1 MANTYPN
8 LTKAFIRSSIG
19 IVIFLI
25 VAAMGTGCMT
35 TTIQSGEAGVRYSP
49 FGGTD
54 LNTTYGEGLQLHAPW
69 VTVITYNV
77 RVNEQ
82 LDNMTA
88 LSSNGLSIATE
99 VSVRWRPASEF
110 LPQLHVTYGT
120 DYYRKLIQ
128 PELRSVVREV
138 VGEYTP
144 EQLYSSKRTEL
155 QDSIFARMRESVED
169 DFVLIEAVLIRDV
182 RLPDQIKAAIEE
194 KLKEEQEAERYEFTI
209 AKERLEAVRKKI
221 EAEGEAEFQRII
233 TQSLTAQFLRFKG
246 IEATQELAN
255 SPNAKIVIIG
265 SGSDGLP
272 LILGGQ

>member
-8 LTKAFIRSSIG
+8 LTKAFIWSSIG

-25 VAAMGTGCMT
+25 IAAMGTGCMT
-35 TTIQSGEAGVRYSP
+35 TTLNSGEAGVRYSP

-54 LNTTYGEGLQLHAPW
+54 LTTTYGEGLQLHAPW
-69 VTVITYNV
+69 VTVIKYNV
-77 RVNEQ
+77 RVDEQ
-82 LDNMTA
+82 LENMTA

-99 VSVRWRPASEF
+99 VSIRWRPDAEK
-110 LPQLHVTYGT
+110 LPLLHTTYGN

-155 QDSIFARMRESVED
+155 QEQIFARVQESLQEN
-169 DFVLIEAVLIRDV
+169 FVRIEAILIRDV
-182 RLPDQIKAAIEE
+182 RLPDQIKGAIEE

-209 AKERLEAVRKKI
+209 QKERLEAQRKKI

-246 IEATQELAN
+246 IEATQQLAT
-255 SPNAKIVIIG
+255 STNAKTVIIG

>member
-35 TTIQSGEAGVRYSP
+35 TTLNSGEAGVRYSP

-54 LNTTYGEGLQLHAPW
+54 LSTTYGEGLQLHAPW

-82 LDNMTA
+82 LENMTA

-99 VSVRWRPASEF
+99 VSVRWRPDAVQ
-110 LPQLHVTYGT
+110 LPRLHTTYGT

-155 QDSIFARMRESVED
+155 QEQIFARVKESVSD
-169 DFVLIEAVLIRDV
+169 DFVLIEAILIRDV
-182 RLPDQIKAAIEE
+182 RLPDQIKVAIED

-209 AKERLEAVRKKI
+209 QKERLEAQRKKI

-233 TQSLTAQFLRFKG
+233 TQSLTSQFLRFKG
-246 IEATQELAN
+246 IEATQQLAA
-255 SPNAKIVIIG
+255 SPNAKTVIIG

>member
-1 MANTYPN
+1 M
-8 LTKAFIRSSIG
+8 
-19 IVIFLI
+19 
-25 VAAMGTGCMT
+25 
-35 TTIQSGEAGVRYSP
+35 
-49 FGGTD
+49 
-54 LNTTYGEGLQLHAPW
+54 
-69 VTVITYNV
+69 
-77 RVNEQ
+77 
-82 LDNMTA
+82 
-88 LSSNGLSIATE
+88 
-99 VSVRWRPASEF
+99 
-110 LPQLHVTYGT
+110 
-120 DYYRKLIQ
+120 
-128 PELRSVVREV
+128 

-182 RLPDQIKAAIEE
+182 RLPDQIKVAIEN

-209 AKERLEAVRKKI
+209 AKERLEAQRKKI

-233 TQSLTAQFLRFKG
+233 TQSLTSQFLRFKG

-255 SPNAKIVIIG
+255 STNAKTVIIG

>member
-8 LTKAFIRSSIG
+8 LTKAFIWSSIG

-25 VAAMGTGCMT
+25 IAAMGTGCMT
-35 TTIQSGEAGVRYSP
+35 TTLNSGEAGVRYSP

-54 LNTTYGEGLQLHAPW
+54 LTTTYGEGLQLHAPW
-69 VTVITYNV
+69 VTVIKYNV
-77 RVNEQ
+77 RVDEQ
-82 LDNMTA
+82 LENMTA

-99 VSVRWRPASEF
+99 VSIRWRPDAEK
-110 LPQLHVTYGT
+110 LPLLHTTYGN

-155 QDSIFARMRESVED
+155 QEQIFARVQESLQEN
-169 DFVLIEAVLIRDV
+169 FVRIEAILIRDV
-182 RLPDQIKAAIEE
+182 RLPDQIKGAIEE

-209 AKERLEAVRKKI
+209 QKERLEAQRKKI

-233 TQSLTAQFLRFKG
+233 TASLTSQFLRFKG
-246 IEATQELAN
+246 IEATQQLAT
-255 SPNAKIVIIG
+255 STNAKTVIIG

>member
-8 LTKAFIRSSIG
+8 LTKAFMRSSIG
-19 IVIFLI
+19 VAIFL
-25 VAAMGTGCMT
+25 VVGVMGAGCMV
-35 TTIQSGEAGVRYSP
+35 TTIGSGEAGVLFSSIS
-49 FGGTD
+49 GTD
-54 LNTTYGEGLQLHAPW
+54 LEWSSSEGIQFHAPW
-69 VTVITYNV
+69 ATVIKYNV

-82 LDNMTA
+82 LENMTA

-99 VSVRWRPASEF
+99 VSVRWRPDAEK
-110 LPQLHVTYGT
+110 LPLLHTTYGT

-138 VGEYTP
+138 VGQYTP

-155 QDSIFARMRESVED
+155 QDSIFARVRQSVQD

-209 AKERLEAVRKKI
+209 AKERLEAQRKKI

-255 SPNAKIVIIG
+255 STNAKTVIIG